1 MGWGNVIVCPKDDL
15 LRSHPS
21 QPSHLWAVPSPGIW
35 AGSAAC
41 FWWTGHSGSD
51 AAWLLGLSHQELC
64 AVSALVSWDTGSWQ
78 APFWNPAALLG
89 DARTPEGAHMKVL
102 WLTAPAELFA
112 DSQRWLLAICVMW
125 PSSPAEPSEACSLPK
140 PAVSWCPH
148 RRRQV
153 RTAQLSPDDQ
163 QNVGEDPTLFSAA
176 KFWGGWSCSL
186 QITSIAGFK
195 VNGFKGSMMWPK
207 NLDSRAGKNWCPA
220 LSLSKVN
227 FWP

>member
-1 MGWGNVIVCPKDDL
+1 MGWGNVIACPKDDL

-21 QPSHLWAVPSPGIW
+21 QLSHLWAVPSPGIW

-125 PSSPAEPSEACSLPK
+125 PSSPAEPSEACSFGCSFL
-140 PAVSWCPH
+140 VSP
-148 RRRQV
+148 QE
-153 RTAQLSPDDQ
+153 TP
-163 QNVGEDPTLFSAA
+163 GED
-176 KFWGGWSCSL
+176 
-186 QITSIAGFK
+186 
-195 VNGFKGSMMWPK
+195 
-207 NLDSRAGKNWCPA
+207 CPA
-220 LSLSKVN
+220 EPR
-227 FWP
+227 WPTERGGGSYTVFSR